1 MSRRR
6 AAASGLLLLASI
18 WACGTPAEQARPT
31 SSALPSGVVA
41 RVQDEVVSGLTV
53 ARIAESQGLDLQQ
66 ALSRAVT
73 DALFAACGRE
83 RLAPG
88 VASSLERAAAARALL
103 ERFGAE
109 ALAAGAPKDAE
120 LAALIKERWAE
131 LDRPDA
137 ARTTHVVVINRD
149 PARDVAARELAE
161 ALRAALTAVSSSEEL
176 VRLAKAVPSQGF
188 DVKAEP
194 LPAITADG
202 RAFERRD
209 QAFREVPMTFDLDFA
224 RAALQ
229 LQQAGELS
237 GVVKTR
243 FGYHVIRLEERIAA
257 SAQPLAEL
265 RVMLGP
271 EVLARRAAQA
281 RLALL
286 EKLRGASAVQI
297 ERAVDELTTRVQ
309 TAP

>member
-6 AAASGLLLLASI
+6 AAASGLLLLAST

-31 SSALPSGVVA
+31 SSTLPSGIVA
-41 RVQDEVVSGLTV
+41 RVQGELVSGPTV
-53 ARIAESQGLDLQQ
+53 ARIAESQGLALQE

-73 DALFAACGRE
+73 DALFAASGRE

-103 ERFGAE
+103 ERFGAD
-109 ALAAGAPKDAE
+109 AVAAGPAKDAE
-120 LAALIKERWAE
+120 IAALTKERWAE
-131 LDRPDA
+131 LDRPDG

-149 PARDVAARELAE
+149 SARDAAAKSVAE
-161 ALRAALTAVSSSEEL
+161 ALRAALAAASSSEEF
-176 VRLAKAVPSQGF
+176 VRLAKTVPSQGF

-202 RAFERRD
+202 RAFERQD
-209 QAFREVPMTFDLDFA
+209 QAFLEVPMTFDLDFA

-243 FGYHVIRLEERIAA
+243 FGFHVLRLEERIAA
-257 SAQPLAEL
+257 SAQPKAEL
-265 RVMLGP
+265 RLMLGP
-271 EVLARRAAQA
+271 EVQTRRASQA

-286 EKLRGASAVQI
+286 EKLRGANAVQI
-297 ERAVDELTTRVQ
+297 ERAVDELTARVQ

>member
-1 MSRRR
+1 MSRGH
-6 AAASGLLLLASI
+6 AAASGLLLLAST
-18 WACGTPAEQARPT
+18 WACGTPAEQARP
-31 SSALPSGVVA
+31 SSSTLPSGVVA
-41 RVQDEVVSGLTV
+41 RVQDELVSGATA
-53 ARIAESQGLDLQQ
+53 ARIAESQGLELQA

-73 DALFAACGRE
+73 DALFAAGGRE

-109 ALAAGAPKDAE
+109 AVAAGAPKDAE
-120 LAALIKERWAE
+120 LAALVKERWAE
-131 LDRPDA
+131 LDRPEA
-137 ARTTHVVVINRD
+137 ARTTHVVVINDD
-149 PARDVAARELAE
+149 PARDAAAKAVAE
-161 ALRAALTAVSSSEEL
+161 ALRAALTAASSSEEL
-176 VRLAKAVPSQGF
+176 VRLSKTVPSQGF

-209 QAFREVPMTFDLDFA
+209 QAFMEVPMTFDLDFA

-243 FGYHVIRLEERIAA
+243 FGYHLIRLEERIAA
-257 SAQPLAEL
+257 SAQPDTEL
-265 RVMLGP
+265 RVMLGS
-271 EVLARRAAQA
+271 EVLARRASQA

-297 ERAVDELTTRVQ
+297 ERAVDELTARIQ